1 MDEDELARNLGIG
14 ARGNLPVPS
23 SPRPYPL
30 GWRSWPWKRIALSLL
45 AMVAIVGTVVLVA
58 VVVGAYAG

>member
-1 MDEDELARNLGIG
+1 MDEEELARNLGIG

-30 GWRSWPWKRIALSLL
+30 GWRAWPWKRIGALAVALVLVL
-45 AMVAIVGTVVLVA
+45 AAIVVL
-58 VVVGAYAG
+58 GALASAFIA